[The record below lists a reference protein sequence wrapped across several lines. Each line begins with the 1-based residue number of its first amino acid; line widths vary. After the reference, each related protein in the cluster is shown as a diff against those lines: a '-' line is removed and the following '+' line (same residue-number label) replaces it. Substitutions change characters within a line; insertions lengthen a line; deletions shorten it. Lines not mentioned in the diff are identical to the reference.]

1 VRVLV
6 VVSEV
11 PPIVSGVARCAD
23 RLVGGLTAAGHDVD
37 VISSLEIPRWEVG
50 EFRLSSF
57 AGHWPFV
64 RRRLGGYDVVNLHG
78 PVPTMS
84 DVFLAMTRYLPPLRR
99 PRLVYTHHSAIELE
113 RWARASRAYS
123 RVHDRLAQVADRI
136 VTTSEFYRQLL
147 ARHDGPPVEV
157 VPWAVDY
164 GRFALPRRAAR
175 PPGAPLRLLFV
186 GQMRPYKGVDV
197 LLDAVAG
204 HPRLRLSMVGQG
216 PLEARY
222 RQHAR
227 RLGASNAEFLGR
239 VDDDHLAA
247 LYGDHDVV
255 VLPSTT
261 RSEAFGLVLLEGM
274 AAGCVPVASDL
285 PGVRDIARPTGMLV
299 PPGDHSALR
308 QALTRLADDPDH
320 TLQLA
325 RASQARARQMGWD
338 GVVASYE
345 RIFTQTLREWRDR
358 RAARALPQPFTPPEP
373 SLAML
378 AERFGASWASLLVF
392 DRSPQANLWTGWGRA
407 DPDELRRGGPRIA
420 QYVARTG
427 RPLLLDP
434 EAAPAPVRW
443 WLVHDDVASAL
454 SAPVVVGTRLRGALS
469 LAIGSGEG
477 HRYAEQDLKAL
488 VSSLQGWTAGHRGQL
503 RAG

>member
-1 VRVLV
+1 MRVLV

-23 RLVGGLTAAGHDVD
+23 RLVGGLTAAGHEVD
-37 VISSLEIPRWEVG
+37 VISSLEVPRWEVG

-57 AGHWPFV
+57 AGHWPLV
-64 RRRLGGYDVVNLHG
+64 RRRLAGYDVVNLHG

-113 RWARASRAYS
+113 RWAPATRTYN

-136 VTTSEFYRQLL
+136 VTTSEFYRTLL
-147 ARHDGPPVEV
+147 ARPGGPPVEV
-157 VPWAVDY
+157 VPWAVDAS
-164 GRFALPRRAAR
+164 RFALPPRTLT
-175 PPGAPLRLLFV
+175 PPTQRLRLLFV
-186 GQMRPYKGVDV
+186 GQLRPYKGVDV
-197 LLDAVAG
+197 LLRAVAG
-204 HPRLRLSMVGQG
+204 HPRLRLTMVGRG
-216 PLEARY
+216 PLEPRY
-222 RQHAR
+222 RQQAE
-227 RLGASNAEFLGR
+227 RLGASNVEFLGR
-239 VDDDHLAA
+239 IDDDQLAA
-247 LYGDHDVV
+247 IYGDHDVV

-261 RSEAFGLVLLEGM
+261 RAEAFGLVLLEGM

-285 PGVRDIARPTGMLV
+285 PGVRDIAGPTGVVV
-299 PPGDHSALR
+299 PPGDHTALR
-308 QALTRLADDPDH
+308 QALTRLAADRQR

-325 RASQARARQMGWD
+325 HASQARARGMGWE
-338 GVVASYE
+338 GVVARYE
-345 RIFTQTLREWRDR
+345 RIFAQTLHEWRDQ
-358 RAARALPQPFTPPEP
+358 RAVQALPRPLTPPEP
-373 SLAML
+373 SLAEI

-407 DPDELRRGGPRIA
+407 EPDELRRRGPRIA

-454 SAPVVVGTRLRGALS
+454 SAPVAVGARLRGVLS
-469 LAIGSGEG
+469 LSIAADQG
-477 HRYAEQDLKAL
+477 HRYTDRDLEGL
-488 VSSLQGWTAGHRGQL
+488 VRAVREVEGRRGL
-503 RAG
+503 VRAG